1 MGYIFL
7 FIALSGGLLKAYCG
21 KSLSLKINDENDS
34 LIFNFFRMIL
44 CGFIGFFISL
54 LAYGN
59 FSVFKIGQSTL
70 ILSLFSGLF
79 SSLFV
84 ILWMISVKS
93 GAYAMVDVFVMS
105 GTFIP
110 MTGSLIFFKE
120 NVEFLQWIGFLIVIF
135 GVFVIVSYN
144 NSVKTKIT
152 KNQIFLLMGVAVSSG
167 MADFTQKL
175 FADTSNNVPN
185 AVFNFYT
192 YVFSAVFIFIFIM
205 VKKVET
211 KQIKSKLKI
220 SFVYIFLMAIGLF
233 VNSFFKVESAKIL
246 DAVKL
251 YPLNQGLALVLGML
265 MAHIFFNEKIN
276 IKCIF
281 GILLGL
287 AGMCMINML

>member
-1 MGYIFL
+1 MGYLFL
-7 FIALSGGLLKAYCG
+7 FIALFGGILKAYCG
-21 KSLSLKINDENDS
+21 KVLSLKINNENDS

-44 CGFIGFFISL
+44 CVFIGFFISL
-54 LAYGN
+54 FTYGD

-84 ILWMISVKS
+84 ILWMISVKN

-110 MTGSLIFFKE
+110 MVGSLIFFKE
-120 NVEFLQWIGFLIVIF
+120 NVKIHQWIGFLIVIF
-135 GVFVIVSYN
+135 GVFVIISYN

-152 KNQIFLLMGVAVSSG
+152 KNKIFLLICVAISSG

-175 FADTSNNVPN
+175 FAVASKNVPN

-192 YVFSAVFIFIFIM
+192 YVFSAVFIFIM

-211 KQIKSKLKI
+211 NQIKSKLKI
-220 SFVYIFLMAIGLF
+220 SFGYIFLMAAGLF

-265 MAHIFFNEKIN
+265 MAHIFFDEKIN
-276 IKCIF
+276 SKCIF
-281 GILLGL
+281 GIFLGL
-287 AGMCMINML
+287 VGMCMINML